1 MKSHLP
7 KDFVNVVNAALVK
20 LVMQKKTR
28 HKPQMKKTR
37 QLQAAQRVL
46 KAAVKRRTE
55 VMLSNPR
62 RQVGCAVRNPRLALY
77 QAIAT

>member
-1 MKSHLP
+1 MKRSIL
-7 KDFVNVVNAALVK
+7 KDFVSVVHAAVVK

-37 QLQAAQRVL
+37 QLQAPQRVL
-46 KAAVKRRTE
+46 KAAVKNRTE
-55 VMLSNPR
+55 VMPSTPR
-62 RQVGCAVRNPRLALY
+62 HQVGCAVRNPRLALY